1 MEDVL
6 YLDLIAK
13 RLSGNLLPQEEQELS
28 AWVEA
33 TPANR
38 QFYNEMLQ
46 LWSISAEYDTP
57 YQPNTE
63 KAWDRLSAR
72 IDGQQIETLTVPD
85 TPIVSLRRPG
95 FLRYIAAAAAVI
107 ALAFGTW
114 LFGPSLFQPSWE
126 TIATTQGERR
136 EISMPDGS
144 KIWLNQS
151 SSLSYPKL
159 FTTRSVKLTGE
170 AFFEVKKD
178 PAHPFVIS
186 SGEIVTRVLGTSFN
200 IRAYPQEQ
208 NIKVSVVTGKVEVS
222 VVSKKTNTPQAAHL
236 FLLPGD
242 ASVYSKNEQYLDTAK
257 TVVNP
262 ITWKNQQL
270 IFKSTPLKQVVPI
283 LEDYFNTKIQVTNPL
298 LLECTFTASF
308 EYDSLDTVFSVLQGA
323 LVNIKIDKQQ
333 GEYLLSGSGCQ

>member
-13 RLSGNLLPQEEQELS
+13 RLSGNLLPQEERELS

-38 QFYNEMLQ
+38 QFYDEMLQ
-46 LWSISAEYDTP
+46 LWSLSAEYDTP
-57 YQPNTE
+57 YQPDTS
-63 KAWDRLSAR
+63 KAWNRLSDR
-72 IDGQQIETLTVPD
+72 IEGNLATLAP
-85 TPIVSLRRPG
+85 PQAAIIPLRRTG
-95 FLRYIAAAAAVI
+95 FRTLITAAAAVV
-107 ALAFGTW
+107 ALALGVW
-114 LFGPSLFQPSWE
+114 LFAPSLFQPRWE
-126 TIATTQGERR
+126 TIATTEGERR

-144 KIWLNQS
+144 KVWLNQS
-151 SSLSYPKL
+151 STLSYPKA
-159 FTTRSVKLTGE
+159 FATRTVKLTGE

-178 PAHPFVIS
+178 PAHPFIIS
-186 SGEIVTRVLGTSFN
+186 SGDIETRVLGTSFN
-200 IRAYPQEQ
+200 IRAYPGEK

-242 ASVYSKNEQYLDTAK
+242 AGVYSKNEQQLDTAA

-262 ITWKNQQL
+262 ITWKAQQL
-270 IFKSTPLKQVVPI
+270 IFKSTPLKQVIPI
-283 LEDYFNTKIQVTNPL
+283 LEDYFNTKINVTSPVL
-298 LLECTFTASF
+298 LDCTFTASF
-308 EYDSLDTVFSVLQGA
+308 EYDSLDTVFLVLKEA

-333 GEYLLSGSGCQ
+333 GEYFLSGSCSQ